1 MNSTKLYVPTAFDA
15 FDAIGAATSFV
26 AAAIRLD
33 RRGVLGR
40 RRRGRAGVSGAGV
53 ASSAHRRDPADGASS
68 VSHTAAA
75 ARFSRGGRSG
85 VCGASGAGAVDRTSA
100 RRDASSARRLPP
112 VETHGRAMKQRA
124 QRQWSQRRRPRLS
137 TTPQS
142 GQVKRGGAM
151 VFGLYLFQ
159 SFVSVAQQN
168 ACWRHCSAAGQFQS
182 SRHELPLRVRLLIDA
197 RSQLTVAEWLSC
209 DGSADKSGG
218 RAVLRSASLNSF
230 EFRGVFGRRL
240 PHSETVDDRRR
251 GVSGAS

>member
-1 MNSTKLYVPTAFDA
+1 MPTVLVAFDA
-15 FDAIGAATSFV
+15 FSAAAFLA

-33 RRGVLGR
+33 RRGIFGR
-40 RRRGRAGVSGAGV
+40 RRRGCAGVSGADL
-53 ASSAHRRDPADGASS
+53 ASSVRGRGRAGASS

-85 VCGASGAGAVDRTSA
+85 VCGASGAGAVDRTSS
-100 RRDASSARRLPP
+100 RRDASSARRLEPP
-112 VETHGRAMKQRA
+112 PAQGRARKQRA

-168 ACWRHCSAAGQFQS
+168 ACWRAVQGCGPIPVVTPGAAVAQAIPNWCQEPDNVVCVAVMK
-182 SRHELPLRVRLLIDA
+182 RWH
-197 RSQLTVAEWLSC
+197 QLKC
-209 DGSADKSGG
+209 GG
-218 RAVLRSASLNSF
+218 RAVLR
-230 EFRGVFGRRL
+230 
-240 PHSETVDDRRR
+240 
-251 GVSGAS
+251 

>member
-85 VCGASGAGAVDRTSA
+85 VCGASGAGAVDRTSS
-100 RRDASSARRLPP
+100 RRDASSHRRLEPAA
-112 VETHGRAMKQRA
+112 EQGRAIKHLA
-124 QRQWSQRRRPRLS
+124 QRQWSHRRRPVAS

-151 VFGLYLFQ
+151 VFEIYLFQ
-159 SFVSVAQQN
+159 CFVSVAQQN
-168 ACWRHCSAAGQFQS
+168 ACWRAVQCCGPIPVVTTRAAVAPAIANMCQEPAH
-182 SRHELPLRVRLLIDA
+182 SRQTAV
-197 RSQLTVAEWLSC
+197 SC
-209 DGSADKSGG
+209 DG
-218 RAVLRSASLNSF
+218 
-230 EFRGVFGRRL
+230 E
-240 PHSETVDDRRR
+240 
-251 GVSGAS
+251 GAKATGAHQL

>member
-1 MNSTKLYVPTAFDA
+1 MNSTRKLYVPTAFDA
-15 FDAIGAATSFV
+15 FDAIGAATFV

-33 RRGVLGR
+33 RRAAFGRAAAAR
-40 RRRGRAGVSGAGV
+40 RRRGRAGVSGGAL

-85 VCGASGAGAVDRTSA
+85 VFGARGAFVVARTSS
-100 RRDASSARRLPP
+100 RRDASSHRRLEPAA
-112 VETHGRAMKQRA
+112 EQGRARKHRA

-168 ACWRHCSAAGQFQS
+168 ACWRAVQGCGPIPVVTPGA
-182 SRHELPLRVRLLIDA
+182 V
-197 RSQLTVAEWLSC
+197 VAPAIPNWCQEPDNVVCVAVMKRWHFY
-209 DGSADKSGG
+209 KRGG
-218 RAVLRSASLNSF
+218 RAVLRSPL
-230 EFRGVFGRRL
+230 
-240 PHSETVDDRRR
+240 
-251 GVSGAS
+251 

>member
-1 MNSTKLYVPTAFDA
+1 MPTASDA
-15 FDAIGAATSFV
+15 FGAIGATAFLA

-33 RRGVLGR
+33 RRAFGRAGTAAR
-40 RRRGRAGVSGAGV
+40 RRRGRAGVSGVAGV
-53 ASSAHRRDPADGASS
+53 ASAHRRDPADGASS

-85 VCGASGAGAVDRTSA
+85 VFGARGAFVVARTSS
-100 RRDASSARRLPP
+100 RRDASSHRRLEPAP
-112 VETHGRAMKQRA
+112 AQGSARKHRA

-168 ACWRHCSAAGQFQS
+168 ACWRAVQCCGPIPVVTTGAAVA
-182 SRHELPLRVRLLIDA
+182 RVIF
-197 RSQLTVAEWLSC
+197 
-209 DGSADKSGG
+209 
-218 RAVLRSASLNSF
+218 N
-230 EFRGVFGRRL
+230 
-240 PHSETVDDRRR
+240 
-251 GVSGAS
+251 